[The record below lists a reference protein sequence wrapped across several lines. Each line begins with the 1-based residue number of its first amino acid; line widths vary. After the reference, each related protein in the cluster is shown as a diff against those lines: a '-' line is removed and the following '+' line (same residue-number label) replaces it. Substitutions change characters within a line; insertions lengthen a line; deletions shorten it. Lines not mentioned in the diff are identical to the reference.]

1 MEVVVLPVHLHVDL
15 LPCLS
20 APDLS
25 SVVFADEYFC
35 SHISKF
41 FQVMDMF
48 QENLINNDFEL
59 IASEMF
65 NNDPKSQ
72 VENLKVSFWT

>member
-1 MEVVVLPVHLHVDL
+1 
-15 LPCLS
+15 
-20 APDLS
+20 
-25 SVVFADEYFC
+25 
-35 SHISKF
+35 
-41 FQVMDMF
+41 MF

-59 IASEMF
+59 IATEFF